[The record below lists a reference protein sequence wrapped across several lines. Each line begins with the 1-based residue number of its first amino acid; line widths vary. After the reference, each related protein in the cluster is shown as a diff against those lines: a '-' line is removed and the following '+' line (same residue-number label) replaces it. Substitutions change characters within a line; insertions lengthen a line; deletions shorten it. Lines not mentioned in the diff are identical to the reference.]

1 METFKTM
8 VSYEKEL
15 LNFKSELANLSNE
28 VKKQGSAIEKK
39 AWNGPKL
46 TKSKGAIQGPTG
58 KETYYNLPM
67 KKVVDSLRVT
77 NGITDKYRIRNDGV
91 KMIGPYVMVA
101 ANLKTFP
108 KGTIVKT
115 SLWEGIVCDTG
126 SMKGTHI
133 DIATDW

>member
-1 METFKTM
+1 METFETM
-8 VSYEKEL
+8 VLYEKEL

-115 SLWEGIVCDTG
+115 TL
-126 SMKGTHI
+126 
-133 DIATDW
+133 

>member
-1 METFKTM
+1 MESFDTM

-28 VKKQGSAIEKK
+28 VKKQGSALEKK

-67 KKVVDSLRVT
+67 KKVIDSLRVT

-101 ANLKTFP
+101 ANLKIFP

-133 DIATDW
+133 DIATNW